1 MTDVADP
8 KTVDAR
14 AYAQAMAAALD
25 LPLTPE
31 YAPQVEANLAVAFRL
46 APLFLDF
53 PLPDE
58 AEPAPVFT
66 AGVAAS

>member
-1 MTDVADP
+1 MNDATEVDV
-8 KTVDAR
+8 K
-14 AYAQAMAAALD
+14 AYADTMAKALG
-25 LPLTPE
+25 LPLTAE

-46 APLFLDF
+46 VQLVLDF

-66 AGVAAS
+66 AHGGDA